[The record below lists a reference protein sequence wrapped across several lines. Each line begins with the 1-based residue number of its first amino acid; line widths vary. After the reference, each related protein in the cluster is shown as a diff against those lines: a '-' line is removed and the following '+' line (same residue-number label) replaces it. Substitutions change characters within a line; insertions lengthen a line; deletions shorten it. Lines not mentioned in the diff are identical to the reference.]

1 MIYAIIP
8 ARGGSKGIPR
18 KNLIDIC
25 GKPLVVWSIEQA
37 LASSRI
43 DRVIVSTDDD
53 EIAAVAIDSGAEVIA
68 RPADISGDNAS
79 TESAIAHA
87 LEVANGE
94 PDLVVLLQPTSPV
107 RTASDINMAIETL
120 DDAIDCEG
128 ADSLFSSRYIE
139 GYVWQGT
146 RFNELMPVTYGCN
159 GRLPRQSG
167 KRIAVEENGSIYV
180 FKTYVLKNYGSRL
193 GGNITTYVMPAS
205 RSFQVD
211 EYSDIALITE
221 VMEREMGASH
231 VDY

>member
-53 EIAAVAIDSGAEVIA
+53 EIAAVAIDNGAEVIA

-79 TESAIAHA
+79 TESAMSHV

-107 RTASDINMAIETL
+107 RTATDINMAIEYL
-120 DDAIDCEG
+120 EEDD
-128 ADSLFSSRYIE
+128 ADSLFSSRHIE
-139 GYVWQGT
+139 GYVWQGL
-146 RFNELMPVTYGCN
+146 RYDGLLPVTYGCN
-159 GRLPRQSG
+159 GRAPRQGLKSL
-167 KRIAVEENGSIYV
+167 ALEENGSIYV
-180 FKTYVLKNYGSRL
+180 FRPSILRIYGSRL
-193 GGNITTYVMPAS
+193 GGKITTHVMPAS
-205 RSFQVD
+205 RSLQID
-211 EYSDIALITE
+211 EHDDIALVEEI
-221 VMEREMGASH
+221 MERELGAQH
-231 VDY
+231 VNS